1 MMFETRKYM
10 MTGAPRVGFGR
21 TLCVAAFAAVWLSA
35 CGGDGGN
42 ELDTQSWLGKAVEPS
57 KSSTV
62 ANTVNGGKAN
72 GATGGTGEARGNST
86 SGGGSSG
93 GGASNGGSS
102 GGSSSGGGSSGGG
115 SSGGGSSGGGS
126 SGGGSSGGGS
136 SGGGSSGGG
145 SSSGGSSGGGSSGGG
160 SSGGGSSSD
169 GSSGGSSSGS
179 GSSSDTPSGD
189 TPTTPSNT
197 ASITIDNTLG
207 ATVNQPYVTVKL
219 CPPNAQTDAGC
230 STVDHMLLDTGS
242 IGVRVFASALGS
254 SLSSRLP
261 RQTGA
266 SNDPTGSAPLAQCAL
281 FGSGYLWG
289 ALRRADVT
297 IGSMTARDIPVQI
310 VGDAAYGATPADC
323 EARGVA
329 DLGTVDALG
338 AKGVVGIG
346 HRARD
351 FPQAAQTA
359 LAATYY
365 YCASA
370 TSCTAARV
378 PLERQAMNPVAGF
391 ATDNNGTIIRLPAL
405 PSAGQASAT
414 GELIFGVGTRSNNA
428 LPANATIL
436 AVSAQGTLTTLYAN
450 RSVPA
455 IVDSGTNGL
464 MFRDT
469 TIPTGVNNWFSPQTT
484 LSLTATMMSTIGL
497 QASVPFSI
505 ADAERLFESNYAAYD
520 NLGALSL
527 SSNMFVWGLPFYY
540 GRSVYTVLSDA
551 QAGGKPGPFV
561 AF

>member
-1 MMFETRKYM
+1 MFETRNYATMGGSRLGK
-10 MTGAPRVGFGR
+10 ALCAA
-21 TLCVAAFAAVWLSA
+21 TLAAALSA
-35 CGGDGGN
+35 CGGEDSTA
-42 ELDTQSWLGKAVEPS
+42 LDSQSWLGKAAEPS
-57 KSSTV
+57 KSPTV
-62 ANTVNGGKAN
+62 ANTTSGGKAN
-72 GATGGTGEARGNST
+72 GATGGSGAPRGNGA
-86 SGGGSSG
+86 SGG
-93 GGASNGGSS
+93 AVVD
-102 GGSSSGGGSSGGG
+102 
-115 SSGGGSSGGGS
+115 
-126 SGGGSSGGGS
+126 GGS

-145 SSSGGSSGGGSSGGG
+145 SSSGGSSGGGSSG
-160 SSGGGSSSD
+160 D
-169 GSSGGSSSGS
+169 G
-179 GSSSDTPSGD
+179 PSGDSSPSDD
-189 TPTTPSNT
+189 TPTTPPNI

-219 CPPNAQTDAGC
+219 CPPNAPTDAAC

-242 IGVRVFASALGS
+242 IGVRVFAGALGS
-254 SLSSRLP
+254 SQASRLP
-261 RQTGA
+261 QQTGA
-266 SNDPTGSAPLAQCAL
+266 SNDTSGNAPLAQCAL

-297 IGSMTARDIPVQI
+297 IGGMTARDIPVQI
-310 VGDAAYGATPADC
+310 VGDDAYGSTPADC
-323 EARGVA
+323 VSRGVA

-378 PLERQAMNPVAGF
+378 PLEQQTMNPVAAF

-405 PSAGQASAT
+405 PPDGQASAA

-428 LPANATIL
+428 LPANPTIL
-436 AVSAQGTLTTLYAN
+436 AVSDQGTLTTMYAS

-469 TIPTGVNNWFSPQTT
+469 SIPTGVNNWFAPQNT
-484 LSLTATMMSTIGL
+484 LSLSATMMSTVGL
-497 QASVPFSI
+497 QATVPFSI
-505 ADAERLFESNYAAYD
+505 ADAERLFESHYAAYD
-520 NLGALSL
+520 SLGALSL

-540 GRSVYTVLSDA
+540 GRSVYTVLSGT
-551 QAGGKPGPFV
+551 QAGDRTGPFV

>member
-1 MMFETRKYM
+1 M
-10 MTGAPRVGFGR
+10 
-21 TLCVAAFAAVWLSA
+21 
-35 CGGDGGN
+35 
-42 ELDTQSWLGKAVEPS
+42 
-57 KSSTV
+57 
-62 ANTVNGGKAN
+62 
-72 GATGGTGEARGNST
+72 
-86 SGGGSSG
+86 
-93 GGASNGGSS
+93 
-102 GGSSSGGGSSGGG
+102 
-115 SSGGGSSGGGS
+115 
-126 SGGGSSGGGS
+126 
-136 SGGGSSGGG
+136 
-145 SSSGGSSGGGSSGGG
+145 
-160 SSGGGSSSD
+160 
-169 GSSGGSSSGS
+169 
-179 GSSSDTPSGD
+179 
-189 TPTTPSNT
+189 
-197 ASITIDNTLG
+197 
-207 ATVNQPYVTVKL
+207 NQPYVTVKL
-219 CPPNAQTDAGC
+219 CPPNAQTDAAC

-254 SLSSRLP
+254 SLTSRLP
-261 RQTGA
+261 QQTGA
-266 SNDPTGSAPLAQCAL
+266 SNDSTGSAPLAQCAL

-289 ALRRADVT
+289 SLRRADVT

-323 EARGVA
+323 ESRGVA
-329 DLGTVDALG
+329 DLGTVDSLG

-346 HRARD
+346 HRVRD

-391 ATDNNGTIIRLPAL
+391 ATDNNGTLIRLPAL
-405 PSAGQASAT
+405 PPAGQASAT

-484 LSLTATMMSTIGL
+484 LSLSATMMSTIGL
-497 QASVPFSI
+497 QATVPFSI

-540 GRSVYTVLSDA
+540 GRSVYTVLSGA
-551 QAGGKPGPFV
+551 QAGDKPGPFV